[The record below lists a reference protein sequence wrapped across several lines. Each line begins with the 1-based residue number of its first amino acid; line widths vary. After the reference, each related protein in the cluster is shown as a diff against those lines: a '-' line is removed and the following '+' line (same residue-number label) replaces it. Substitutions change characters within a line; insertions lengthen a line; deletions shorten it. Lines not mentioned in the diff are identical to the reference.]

1 MVVINYIATLLV
13 LVLFY
18 IGDRNDWEVNWLIG
32 AIAALAAV
40 IITFIPVY
48 GRTGLWKF
56 VHTRADNLDE
66 REVLV
71 TYESLRHAY
80 AVFSVI
86 TLIFI
91 QVSALTGFGKDW
103 VGDSTGQVVFWW
115 FFYLAHTL
123 PASVIAWTARQV

>member
-13 LVLFY
+13 LVFFY
-18 IGDRNDWEVNWLIG
+18 LGDRNDWVGNWLIG
-32 AIAALAAV
+32 AIVALAVV
-40 IITFIPVY
+40 IVSFIPLY

-56 VHTRADNLDE
+56 VHTGSEKLDE

-86 TLIFI
+86 TLVFI
-91 QVSALTGFGKDW
+91 QISALTGFGKGW

-123 PASVIAWTARQV
+123 PASVIAWTAREV